1 MKIDSTTSSKVI
13 KKMQYRIEWIS
24 KLTKV
29 KGNGSWYSPSH
40 KSMLEESV
48 KYMNDK
54 YLGEIHHWI
63 KMIP

>member
-1 MKIDSTTSSKVI
+1 
-13 KKMQYRIEWIS
+13 MQYRIEWIS

-48 KYMNDK
+48 KYMNVK
-54 YLGEIHHWI
+54 YLDEIHHWI
-63 KMIP
+63 RKDDSMV